1 MRWVFRWIV
10 RGSGETRALDVYDV
24 AFLAGG
30 AQHVVDSAVTTLN
43 QRGLLMVHNA
53 QVHSVEGKQALHPV
67 ERAMVVFCGRPTNID
82 IVRAVLQR
90 SPEIEKIGRGLA
102 TWGLVT
108 GAERQMTPAGRRHL
122 QQAQLDPRMLAYVF
136 PHRSPRWE
144 GAVRGPVG
152 RAQAGPA
159 RRGQPPRRTGNRQ
172 YGDSGPDMGT
182 HFGGGHSGGD
192 GDGGGGGGGG
202 GGE

>member
-10 RGSGETRALDVYDV
+10 RGSGETRPLDVYDI

-30 AQHVVDSAVTTLN
+30 AQHVVDSAVTALH
-43 QRGLLMVHNA
+43 QRGLLLVRNA
-53 QVHSVEGKQALHPV
+53 QVHSVEGKQPLHPV

-90 SPEIEKIGRGLA
+90 SPEVEKIGRGLA

-108 GAERQMTPAGRRHL
+108 GAERRMTPAGRRHL

-136 PHRSPRWE
+136 PHRSPSWE
-144 GAVRGPVG
+144 GAVPP
-152 RAQAGPA
+152 PA
-159 RRGQPPRRTGNRQ
+159 GQPRRRPGGNRR
-172 YGDSGPDMGT
+172 YGNPGPGLDTDT
-182 HFGGGHSGGD
+182 HSGGGHS
-192 GDGGGGGGGG
+192 GGGGGG